1 MNHRAVRSVWVKQ
14 TVLLMCVLMMTGCLV
29 QPYVLTNDDV
39 RARVTKDMKALT
51 AIDEPVTGPIDLYE
65 ATARALKYNLDAK
78 VKAMQA
84 QLAHQQLNVA
94 HYTLLPQVSAN
105 AGFDGRNNYSGGGA
119 QSLLTGR
126 PVIEPFTSSEKNVT
140 SGNLALSWDVLDF
153 GLSFVRAQQAADNV
167 MIAEEEKRRIA
178 VRLVQDVRSAYWRA
192 VSAERVLHR
201 VQFLDESVAKALE
214 SAQQI
219 VDKKLQTPLTPL
231 NYRRDLLNIQRE
243 VQRLYREL
251 STARTQLASMMGLP
265 PGTAYELTV
274 PVRTGTVPLVNL
286 DTESMEKQA
295 LMFRAELRSIDYQKR
310 ISAKEARAVFL
321 ELFPS
326 LKLNFGGYYNSNSFL
341 LYQNWLGYASQA
353 SWNLLSAFRTP
364 AKMKAVEAHREV
376 LESQSLALTMAIL
389 TEVHVG
395 AVQFVHAKQEFQNAR
410 QYHETQSAIAEHTR
424 SLWLTHST
432 TDLTLIKE
440 RVNDVLAEVRLDSAQ
455 SGVETAYA
463 TLMASL
469 GEDAVPAGLGG
480 QSVAELANVLKK
492 LWEPTGP
499 RTASLDKRLEIHA
512 TSLAR

>member
-1 MNHRAVRSVWVKQ
+1 MGSVWWKQ
-14 TVLLMCVLMMTGCLV
+14 TILLILMVMASGCLV
-29 QPYVLTNDDV
+29 KPYVLTKDDV
-39 RARVTKDMKALT
+39 RTRVTNDMKALM
-51 AIDEPVTGPIDLYE
+51 AIEEPVIGPIDLYE
-65 ATARALKYNLDAK
+65 ATARALKYNLEAR

-94 HYTLLPQVSAN
+94 HYTLLPQISAN
-105 AGFDGRNNYSGGGA
+105 AGFDGRNNFSGGGA
-119 QSLLTGR
+119 QSLLDGR
-126 PVIEPFTSSEKNVT
+126 PVLEPFTSSDKNVT

-153 GLSFVRAQQAADNV
+153 GL
-167 MIAEEEKRRIA
+167 
-178 VRLVQDVRSAYWRA
+178 
-192 VSAERVLHR
+192 
-201 VQFLDESVAKALE
+201 
-214 SAQQI
+214 
-219 VDKKLQTPLTPL
+219 PLTPL
-231 NYRRDLLNIQRE
+231 NYRRELLYIQSE

-265 PGTAYELTV
+265 PGTPYELTV
-274 PVRTGTVPLVNL
+274 PVRTGHVPLVNL

-326 LKLNFGGYYNSNSFL
+326 LKLSFGGYYNSNSFF
-341 LYQNWLGYASQA
+341 LYQNWLGYAAQT

-364 AKMKAVEAHREV
+364 AKLKAVEAHREV

-424 SLWLTHST
+424 NLWLTRST
-432 TDLTLIKE
+432 NDLTLIKE

-469 GEDAVPAGLGG
+469 GEDAVPAGLGA
-480 QSVAELANVLKK
+480 QSVADLAGALKK
-492 LWEPTGP
+492 LWEPAGL
-499 RTASLDKRLEIHA
+499 RTASAERRSEIHA
-512 TSLAR
+512 TSVAR